1 MNKEKTLKI
10 QELVKKFQDEF
21 DALTRDE
28 DNFGFV
34 MAYQTDVDED
44 KSTQSMVSVQGRK
57 SDVLCALGRLEYK
70 TGLVS
75 TCARIHAQT
84 LRQMAMEKLRS
95 APGNDKSDHEP
106 AN

>member
-34 MAYQTDVDED
+34 MAYQNDVDED
-44 KSTQSMVSVQGRK
+44 NSTNSMVSVHGRK
-57 SDVLCALGRLEYK
+57 SEVLCALGILEHK

-75 TCARIHAQT
+75 TCARMYAQT
-84 LRQMAMEKLRS
+84 LRQMALDKLRS
-95 APGNDKSDHEP
+95 APGNDKSDGDTV
-106 AN
+106 N

>member
-10 QELVKKFQDEF
+10 QELVKKFQDDF

-28 DNFGFV
+28 ENFGFV

-44 KSTQSMVSVQGRK
+44 NSTNSMVSVHGRK
-57 SDVLCALGRLEYK
+57 SDVLCALGILEHK

-75 TCARIHAQT
+75 TCARMSANI
-84 LRQMAMEKLRS
+84 LRQMALEKLRS
-95 APGNDKSDHEP
+95 TPGNDESDGGS

>member
-10 QELVKKFQDEF
+10 QELVKKFQDDF

-34 MAYQTDVDED
+34 LAYQNDVDED
-44 KSTQSMVSVQGRK
+44 NSTNSMVSVHGRK
-57 SDVLCALGRLEYK
+57 SDVLCALGILEKK

-75 TCARIHAQT
+75 TCARMHAQI
-84 LRQMAMEKLRS
+84 LRQMALDKLRS
-95 APGNDKSDHEP
+95 APDNDKSDDDT

>member
-1 MNKEKTLKI
+1 MKKEKTLKI

-34 MAYQTDVDED
+34 LAYQNDVDED
-44 KSTQSMVSVQGRK
+44 NSTNSMVSVHGRK
-57 SDVLCALGRLEYK
+57 SDVLCALGILEKK

-75 TCARIHAQT
+75 TCARMHAQI
-84 LRQMAMEKLRS
+84 LRQMALDKLRS
-95 APGNDKSDHEP
+95 APDNDTSDDDT

>member
-21 DALTRDE
+21 EALTRDE
-28 DNFGFV
+28 ENYGFV
-34 MAYQTDVDED
+34 LAYQNDVDED
-44 KSTQSMVSVQGRK
+44 NSTNSMVSVHGRK
-57 SDVLCALGRLEYK
+57 SEVLCALGILEHK

-75 TCARIHAQT
+75 TCARMNAQI
-84 LRQMAMEKLRS
+84 LRQMAMDKLRS
-95 APGNDKSDHEP
+95 APGNDKSDGDT

>member
-10 QELVKKFQDEF
+10 QELINKFQDDF

-34 MAYQTDVDED
+34 MAYQNDVDED
-44 KSTQSMVSVQGRK
+44 KSTQSMVSVHGRK
-57 SDVLCALGRLEYK
+57 SEVLFALGILEYK

-75 TCARIHAQT
+75 TSASMYAQT
-84 LRQMAMEKLRS
+84 LRQMALEKLRS
-95 APGNDKSDHEP
+95 TPGNDK
-106 AN
+106 ANNDTAN

>member
-10 QELVKKFQDEF
+10 LELVKKFQDDF

-34 MAYQTDVDED
+34 MAYQNDVDED
-44 KSTQSMVSVQGRK
+44 NSTNSMVSVHGRK
-57 SDVLCALGRLEYK
+57 SDVLCALEILEYK

-75 TCARIHAQT
+75 TCAGIHAQT
-84 LRQMAMEKLRS
+84 LRQMALEKLRS
-95 APGNDKSDHEP
+95 APGNDKSDNDS

>member
-1 MNKEKTLKI
+1 MNKEKTMKI
-10 QELVKKFQDEF
+10 QELVKKFQDDF

-34 MAYQTDVDED
+34 LAYQNDIDED
-44 KSTQSMVSVQGRK
+44 NSTNSMVSVHGRK
-57 SDVLCALGRLEYK
+57 SDVLCALGILEK
-70 TGLVS
+70 NTGLVS
-75 TCARIHAQT
+75 TCARMHAQI

-95 APGNDKSDHEP
+95 APDNDTSDGDT

>member
-21 DALTRDE
+21 DALTRNE
-28 DNFGFV
+28 DN
-34 MAYQTDVDED
+34 
-44 KSTQSMVSVQGRK
+44 SINSMVSVHGRK
-57 SDVLCALGRLEYK
+57 SDVLCALAVLENK

-75 TCARIHAQT
+75 TSARIHAET
-84 LRQMAMEKLRS
+84 LRQMAMDKLRS
-95 APGNDKSDHEP
+95 APGNDKSDDDT

>member
-21 DALTRDE
+21 DALTRAE
-28 DNFGFV
+28 ENFGFV
-34 MAYQTDVDED
+34 LTYQCDVDED
-44 KSTQSMVSVQGRK
+44 NSTNSMVSVQGRK
-57 SDVLCALGRLEYK
+57 SDVLCALGILEHK

-75 TCARIHAQT
+75 TCARMSAKI
-84 LRQMAMEKLRS
+84 LRQMAMDKLRS
-95 APGNDKSDHEP
+95 APGNDKSDDES

>member
-28 DNFGFV
+28 ENFGFV
-34 MAYQTDVDED
+34 LAYQNDVDED
-44 KSTQSMVSVQGRK
+44 NSTNSMVSVHGRK
-57 SDVLCALGRLEYK
+57 SEVLFALGILEHK

-75 TCARIHAQT
+75 TCARMYAQT
-84 LRQMAMEKLRS
+84 LRQMALDKLRS
-95 APGNDKSDHEP
+95 APDNDKSDNNT

>member
-10 QELVKKFQDEF
+10 QELIKKFQDDF

-28 DNFGFV
+28 ENFGFV
-34 MAYQTDVDED
+34 MAYQNDVDED
-44 KSTQSMVSVQGRK
+44 NNTNCMVSVHGRK
-57 SDVLCALGRLEYK
+57 SDVLYALGILEHK

-75 TCARIHAQT
+75 TCARMYAKT
-84 LRQMAMEKLRS
+84 LRQMALEKLRS
-95 APGNDKSDHEP
+95 APGNDKSDDES

>member
-10 QELVKKFQDEF
+10 QELVKKFQNDF

-28 DNFGFV
+28 ENFGFV
-34 MAYQTDVDED
+34 LAYQNDVDED
-44 KSTQSMVSVQGRK
+44 NSTNSMVSVHGRK
-57 SDVLCALGRLEYK
+57 SEVLYALGILEYK

-75 TCARIHAQT
+75 TCARMSAQI
-84 LRQMAMEKLRS
+84 LRQMALDKLRS
-95 APGNDKSDHEP
+95 TPDNDTSDDDT

>member
-10 QELVKKFQDEF
+10 QELVKKFQDDF

-28 DNFGFV
+28 ENFGFV
-34 MAYQTDVDED
+34 LAYQNDVDED
-44 KSTQSMVSVQGRK
+44 KSTNSMVSVHGRK
-57 SDVLCALGRLEYK
+57 SDVLCALEILEYK

-75 TCARIHAQT
+75 TCARMHAQI
-84 LRQMAMEKLRS
+84 LRQMAMDKLRS
-95 APGNDKSDHEP
+95 APGNDKSDNDT

>member
-10 QELVKKFQDEF
+10 QELVKKFKDDF

-34 MAYQTDVDED
+34 LAYQNDVDED
-44 KSTQSMVSVQGRK
+44 NSTNSMVSVHGRK
-57 SDVLCALGRLEYK
+57 SEVLFALGILEHK

-75 TCARIHAQT
+75 TCASMYAQT
-84 LRQMAMEKLRS
+84 LRQMAMDKLRS
-95 APGNDKSDHEP
+95 APDNDKSDDGT

>member
-34 MAYQTDVDED
+34 LAYQTDVDED
-44 KSTQSMVSVQGRK
+44 NSTNSMVSVQGRK
-57 SDVLCALGRLEYK
+57 PEVLFALGILEHK

-75 TCARIHAQT
+75 TCARMYAQT
-84 LRQMAMEKLRS
+84 LRQMAMDKLRT
-95 APGNDKSDHEP
+95 APGNDKSEDES

>member
-21 DALTRDE
+21 DTLTRDE
-28 DNFGFV
+28 ENFGFV
-34 MAYQTDVDED
+34 LAYQNDVDED
-44 KSTQSMVSVQGRK
+44 NSTNSMVSVHGRK
-57 SDVLCALGRLEYK
+57 SDVLCALEILEYK

-75 TCARIHAQT
+75 TSASMYAQT
-84 LRQMAMEKLRS
+84 LRQMALEKLRS
-95 APGNDKSDHEP
+95 TPGNDKSDNDT

>member
-10 QELVKKFQDEF
+10 QELVNKFQNEF

-44 KSTQSMVSVQGRK
+44 NSTNSMVSVHGRK
-57 SDVLCALGRLEYK
+57 SEVLFAMGILEHK

-75 TCARIHAQT
+75 TCARMYAQT
-84 LRQMAMEKLRS
+84 LRQMALDKLRS
-95 APGNDKSDHEP
+95 APGNDKSDGE
-106 AN
+106 AVN

>member
-10 QELVKKFQDEF
+10 QELVKKFQDDF

-34 MAYQTDVDED
+34 LAYQNDIDED
-44 KSTQSMVSVQGRK
+44 NSTNSMVSVHGRK
-57 SDVLCALGRLEYK
+57 SDVLCALGILEKK

-75 TCARIHAQT
+75 TSARIHAET
-84 LRQMAMEKLRS
+84 LRQMAMDKLRS
-95 APGNDKSDHEP
+95 APDNDKSDDDT

>member
-10 QELVKKFQDEF
+10 QELVKKFQDDF

-28 DNFGFV
+28 DHFGFV
-34 MAYQTDVDED
+34 LAYQNDVDED

-57 SDVLCALGRLEYK
+57 SDVLCALGILEYK

-75 TCARIHAQT
+75 TSARIHAET
-84 LRQMAMEKLRS
+84 LRQMALDKLRS
-95 APGNDKSDHEP
+95 APGNDKSDGES

>member
-10 QELVKKFQDEF
+10 QELVKKFQDDF

-34 MAYQTDVDED
+34 LAYQNDIDED
-44 KSTQSMVSVQGRK
+44 NSTNSMVSVHGRK
-57 SDVLCALGRLEYK
+57 SDVLCALGILEYK

-75 TCARIHAQT
+75 TCARMSAQI

-95 APGNDKSDHEP
+95 APGNDKSDGDT

>member
-34 MAYQTDVDED
+34 LAYQTDVDED
-44 KSTQSMVSVQGRK
+44 NSTNCMVSVQGRK
-57 SDVLCALGRLEYK
+57 SDVLCALAVLENK

-75 TCARIHAQT
+75 TCARIHAET
-84 LRQMAMEKLRS
+84 LRQMAMDKLRS
-95 APGNDKSDHEP
+95 APGNDQSDGDT

>member
-10 QELVKKFQDEF
+10 QELVKKFQDDF

-34 MAYQTDVDED
+34 LAYQNDVDED
-44 KSTQSMVSVQGRK
+44 NSTNSMVSVHGRK
-57 SDVLCALGRLEYK
+57 SDVLCALGILEYK

-84 LRQMAMEKLRS
+84 LRQMAMDKLRS
-95 APGNDKSDHEP
+95 TSGNDESDGDISS
-106 AN
+106 

>member
-10 QELVKKFQDEF
+10 QELVKKFQDDF

-34 MAYQTDVDED
+34 LAYQNDVDED
-44 KSTQSMVSVQGRK
+44 KSTQSMVSVHGRK
-57 SDVLCALGRLEYK
+57 SEVLCALGILEKK

-75 TCARIHAQT
+75 TCARMYAQI
-84 LRQMAMEKLRS
+84 LRQMALENLRS
-95 APGNDKSDHEP
+95 EPDNDKSDNDT

>member
-10 QELVKKFQDEF
+10 QELVKKFQNEF

-34 MAYQTDVDED
+34 MAYQNDVDED
-44 KSTQSMVSVQGRK
+44 NSTNSMVSVHGRK
-57 SDVLCALGRLEYK
+57 SDVLCALGILEYK

-75 TCARIHAQT
+75 TCARMHAQI
-84 LRQMAMEKLRS
+84 LRQMALDKLRS
-95 APGNDKSDHEP
+95 APDNDTSDDDT

>member
-28 DNFGFV
+28 ENFGFV
-34 MAYQTDVDED
+34 LAYQNDVDD
-44 KSTQSMVSVQGRK
+44 DNSTNSMVSVHGRK
-57 SDVLCALGRLEYK
+57 SDVLCALEILEYK

-75 TCARIHAQT
+75 TCARMHAKI
-84 LRQMAMEKLRS
+84 LRQMAMDKLRS
-95 APGNDKSDHEP
+95 APDNDKSDGDT

>member
-10 QELVKKFQDEF
+10 QELFQKFQGEF

-34 MAYQTDVDED
+34 LAYQHEVDED
-44 KSTQSMVSVQGRK
+44 KSTHSMVSVHGRK
-57 SDVLCALGRLEYK
+57 SGVLYALGILEHK
-70 TGLVS
+70 TELVS
-75 TCARIHAQT
+75 TCARMHAQI
-84 LRQMAMEKLRS
+84 LRQMALEKLRS
-95 APGNDKSDHEP
+95 APDNDKSDGDS

>member
-21 DALTRDE
+21 DTLTRDE

-34 MAYQTDVDED
+34 LAYQNDVDED
-44 KSTQSMVSVQGRK
+44 NSTQSMVSVHGRK
-57 SDVLCALGRLEYK
+57 SEVLFALGILEHK
-70 TGLVS
+70 TELVS
-75 TCARIHAQT
+75 TCARMYAQT
-84 LRQMAMEKLRS
+84 LRQMAMDKLRS
-95 APGNDKSDHEP
+95 TPENDKSDNDT

>member
-10 QELVKKFQDEF
+10 QELVKKFQDDF
-21 DALTRDE
+21 DVLTRDE

-44 KSTQSMVSVQGRK
+44 KSTNSMVSVQGRK
-57 SDVLCALGRLEYK
+57 SDVLCALGLLEKK

-75 TCARIHAQT
+75 TCAMMYAQT
-84 LRQMAMEKLRS
+84 LRQMALDKLRS
-95 APGNDKSDHEP
+95 APDNDK
-106 AN
+106 

>member
-10 QELVKKFQDEF
+10 QELVKKFQDDF

-34 MAYQTDVDED
+34 LAYQNDVDED
-44 KSTQSMVSVQGRK
+44 NSTNCMVSVHGRK
-57 SDVLCALGRLEYK
+57 SEVLYALGILEKK

-84 LRQMAMEKLRS
+84 LRQMALDKLRS
-95 APGNDKSDHEP
+95 TTGNDKSDDDT

>member
-10 QELVKKFQDEF
+10 QDLVKKFQDDF

-28 DNFGFV
+28 ENFGFV
-34 MAYQTDVDED
+34 LAYQTDVYED
-44 KSTQSMVSVQGRK
+44 NSTNSMVSVHGRK
-57 SDVLCALGRLEYK
+57 SDVLCALEILEYK

-75 TCARIHAQT
+75 TCARMHAQI
-84 LRQMAMEKLRS
+84 LRQMAMDKLRS
-95 APGNDKSDHEP
+95 APDNDTSDDDT

>member
-1 MNKEKTLKI
+1 MNKEKTMKI

-28 DNFGFV
+28 ENFGFV
-34 MAYQTDVDED
+34 LAYQNDVDED
-44 KSTQSMVSVQGRK
+44 NSTNSMVSVHGQK
-57 SDVLCALGRLEYK
+57 SEVLYALELLEKK

-75 TCARIHAQT
+75 TCARMHAKI
-84 LRQMAMEKLRS
+84 LRQMAMDKLRS
-95 APGNDKSDHEP
+95 APDNDKSDDDT

>member
-10 QELVKKFQDEF
+10 QELVKKFQDDF

-28 DNFGFV
+28 ENFGFV
-34 MAYQTDVDED
+34 LAYQTDVDED
-44 KSTQSMVSVQGRK
+44 NSTNSMVSVHGRK
-57 SDVLCALGRLEYK
+57 SDVLCALAVLEHK

-75 TCARIHAQT
+75 TCAKIHAQT

-95 APGNDKSDHEP
+95 APDNDKSDGDT

>member
-21 DALTRDE
+21 DALTRE
-28 DNFGFV
+28 EENFGFV
-34 MAYQTDVDED
+34 LAYQNDVDED
-44 KSTQSMVSVQGRK
+44 NSTNCMVSVHGRK
-57 SDVLCALGRLEYK
+57 SDVLFAMGILEHK

-75 TCARIHAQT
+75 TCARMYAQT
-84 LRQMAMEKLRS
+84 LRQMAMDKLRS
-95 APGNDKSDHEP
+95 TPGNDKSDGDT